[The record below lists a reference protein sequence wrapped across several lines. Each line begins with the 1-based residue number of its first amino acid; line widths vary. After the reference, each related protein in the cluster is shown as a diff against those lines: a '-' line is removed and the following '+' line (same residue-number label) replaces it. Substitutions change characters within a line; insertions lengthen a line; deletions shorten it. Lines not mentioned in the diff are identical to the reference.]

1 MRHRLPAIVKL
12 GALLLGGVISAV
24 LYLEVRQQPALAP
37 PNVSVG
43 GAGQFIPYPAPGSAG
58 DVRGADA
65 DDAASSA
72 TNTTALDEMSESYRN
87 ATLLIAI
94 RDAGFLCSDVVAAQ
108 TTGGGVWTASCRDML
123 GYQITASVTGDLSV
137 EPMPRYLDAPASP
150 PDREPLFDQL
160 QQQPFE
166 R

>member
-1 MRHRLPAIVKL
+1 MVL
-12 GALLLGGVISAV
+12 GSLLLGGFVSAV
-24 LYLEVRQQPALAP
+24 LYLGVRQQPAVAP
-37 PNVSVG
+37 PNVSTE
-43 GAGQFIPYPAPGSAG
+43 GASQSIPYPAPGSAG

-72 TNTTALDEMSESYRN
+72 IKTTGLDEMSESYRN

-94 RDAGFLCSDVVAAQ
+94 RDAGFVCADVVAAHN
-108 TTGGGVWTASCRDML
+108 TGGGVWTASCRDML

-137 EPMPRYLDAPASP
+137 EPMPRYLDAPGSP
-150 PDREPLFDQL
+150 PDREPLFDQM

>member
-1 MRHRLPAIVKL
+1 MRHRLPAIVL
-12 GALLLGGVISAV
+12 GSLLLGGFVSAV
-24 LYLEVRQQPALAP
+24 LYLEVRQQPAVAP
-37 PNVSVG
+37 PNVSIE
-43 GAGQFIPYPAPGSAG
+43 GASQSIPYSEPGSAG
-58 DVRGADA
+58 DVRAEA

-72 TNTTALDEMSESYRN
+72 INTIGLHEMSESYRN

-94 RDAGFLCSDVVAAQ
+94 RDAGFVCADVVAAH

-123 GYQITASVTGDLSV
+123 GYQITASLTGDLSV
-137 EPMPRYLDAPASP
+137 EPIPRYLDVPRSP